1 MMSTIVDLFM
11 ISVIISFIIDLS
23 GIVDS
28 FKRLIVVKLL
38 KFNNANIS
46 LKPFDCS
53 LCMTFWVGLAYLIA
67 FKSFTL
73 PFILVVCL
81 MAYMAD
87 ITTLILMAVKDLI
100 GKIINS
106 MLEYA
111 NKA

>member
-1 MMSTIVDLFM
+1 MMNTIVDLFM
-11 ISVIISFIIDLS
+11 IGVIISFIIDLS

-38 KFNNANIS
+38 KFKSAYIS

-67 FKSFTL
+67 VKSFTL
-73 PFILVVCL
+73 PFILFVCL

-87 ITTLILMAVKDLI
+87 IMTLMLIAVKDLI
-100 GKIINS
+100 GKIINKI
-106 MLEYA
+106 LEYA